1 MEGRHLEFSVG
12 HFEKIH
18 QIGEG
23 LFKVNR
29 DLHLKN
35 VAANYFNRKSF
46 LSMTWF
52 SVRQH
57 ARVFNGLDLQPEA
70 TCGSHM
76 L

>member
-12 HFEKIH
+12 HFDKNLSDRRRH
-18 QIGEG
+18 
-23 LFKVNR
+23 FKVNK

-70 TCGSHM
+70 PCGSHM